1 MSGTLPRVNN
11 GRTFTVG
18 IIGGGQLARMM
29 HAASI
34 GLGINVRLLAEGPDT
49 SAATVVH
56 EVTVGDYTDPPTVRR
71 FAAGCDVVTFDH
83 EHVPTGLLRDLE
95 SAGVVVRPGPAALI
109 HAQDKA
115 IMRDR
120 LTALGAPCP
129 ISRVVADEAA
139 LAAFGDELGW
149 PIVAKASRG
158 GYDGKGVWRLD
169 SAAEA
174 GRALRAIDR
183 RRTDHW
189 RGVRGF
195 RGS

>member
-1 MSGTLPRVNN
+1 MRCGDLRPRARAH
-11 GRTFTVG
+11 RT
-18 IIGGGQLARMM
+18 APR
-29 HAASI
+29 S
-34 GLGINVRLLAEGPDT
+34 
-49 SAATVVH
+49 
-56 EVTVGDYTDPPTVRR
+56 
-71 FAAGCDVVTFDH
+71 
-83 EHVPTGLLRDLE
+83 E

-129 ISRVVADEAA
+129 ISRVVADEVA
-139 LAAFGDELGW
+139 LIAFGDELGW

-174 GRALRAIDR
+174 GEPFARLTDGVQIIGEEFVDFTRELSASGRPLTVRAGGRIPDLGIRPAKR
-183 RRTDHW
+183 HLCGNHHACAW
-189 RGVRGF
+189 SGG
-195 RGS
+195 